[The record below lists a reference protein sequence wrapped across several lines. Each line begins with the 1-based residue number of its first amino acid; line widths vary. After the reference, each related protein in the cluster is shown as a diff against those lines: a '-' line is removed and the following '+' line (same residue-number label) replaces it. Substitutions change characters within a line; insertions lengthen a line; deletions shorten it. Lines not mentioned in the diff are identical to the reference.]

1 MVAVSTEEEIGS
13 PIANRFV
20 RCYILSDVCCI
31 LCLVSTLLQQSMR
44 KRKMGRLNA
53 EQVCCRVHII
63 IA

>member
-31 LCLVSTLLQQSMR
+31 LCLVSNIVTAVYA
-44 KRKMGRLNA
+44 KEENGTA
-53 EQVCCRVHII
+53 
-63 IA
+63 